1 MNNKRKNMKA
11 LEAISFRFTCAATAG
26 LLCTTQ
32 MLFTLIQGNDVKIRN
47 SPEIEA
53 GLVACETP
61 ERSLSPLF

>member
-47 SPEIEA
+47 SPE
-53 GLVACETP
+53 T
-61 ERSLSPLF
+61 